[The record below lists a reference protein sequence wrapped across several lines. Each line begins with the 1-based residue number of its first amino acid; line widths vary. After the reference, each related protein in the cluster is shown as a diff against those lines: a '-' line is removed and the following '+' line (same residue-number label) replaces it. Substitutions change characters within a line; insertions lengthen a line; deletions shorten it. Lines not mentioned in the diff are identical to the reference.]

1 MFDAH
6 EAFAEGYTYNMH
18 IMNNKKNV
26 RDTIIFNARTYAA
39 NFVLRDYLLRN
50 ALYYIVL
57 FYFIATIAL
66 SVGAGSSLLTFN
78 NLVALAGQTSTKLFF
93 SLGVAGLI
101 LIGGTDLSNGRI
113 TGMAAIV
120 ASIVMS
126 NTIFT
131 TNQGFVLDF
140 VALPTFMKVIVA
152 LALAIFFSV
161 IFSMIAGF
169 FTAKFKMHPFITT
182 LSTQLLIFGLMMI
195 LFIKLPSFRIDGDIK
210 RMLARRFNTQYYY
223 R

>member
-101 LIGGTDLSNGRI
+101 LIGG
-113 TGMAAIV
+113 
-120 ASIVMS
+120 
-126 NTIFT
+126 
-131 TNQGFVLDF
+131 
-140 VALPTFMKVIVA
+140 PTFQMGG
-152 LALAIFFSV
+152 LR
-161 IFSMIAGF
+161 GWQ
-169 FTAKFKMHPFITT
+169 
-182 LSTQLLIFGLMMI
+182 QLLLQLLCQIRSLRQTKVLSLI
-195 LFIKLPSFRIDGDIK
+195 LLPYQHS
-210 RMLARRFNTQYYY
+210 
-223 R
+223 